1 MDFFSILLTL
11 VIGALGSAIGYYK
24 GRSNLIRLEE
34 RQVSLEEQ
42 ILRAEEQTV
51 KEGERAEK
59 EAARAATAERELA
72 THQADL
78 RHLTERLERQ
88 KQEYEELQ
96 EQFQLRFENLAN
108 RILEEKSRKFT
119 EHNEEKMGLL
129 LRPLGEK
136 IEEFRKKV
144 EETHREEIR
153 GRSALEQHLKTLQSL
168 NQNMAEEAKSLTRA
182 LKGDTKQQGNWGEVV
197 LERILEN
204 SGLRKGEEYEVQK
217 SFTTEEG
224 RRLQP
229 DVVVRLPDE
238 KQLIIDSKVSL
249 TAYERYASTDDEA
262 ERASALKQHIT
273 SLNKHVRDLSGKSY
287 QHLPG
292 GNSPDFVLMFIPIE
306 SAFSIAMQYDSTIY
320 NAAFEKS
327 IIIVSPTTLLATLAT
342 VESVWKQEYQN
353 RNALEIA
360 RRGGALYDKFA
371 GYMESMAEIG
381 NRLEQTRKSY
391 DQAMNRL
398 STGNGNVV
406 RQVEMLRELGAQT
419 SKQLPQDLVEKS
431 RDLSVI
437 QPIKE
442 RGHVLENGGSK

>member
-1 MDFFSILLTL
+1 MDIFSILLIL
-11 VIGALGSAIGYYK
+11 VIGALGAAIGYYK

-42 ILRAEEQTV
+42 IVRAEEQTV
-51 KEGERAEK
+51 KEGERAER

-72 THQADL
+72 AHQADL
-78 RHLTERLERQ
+78 RHLTERLDRQ
-88 KQEYEELQ
+88 KQEHEELQ

-108 RILEEKSRKFT
+108 RILEEKTRKFT

-144 EETHREEIR
+144 EESHREEIR

-217 SFTTEEG
+217 SYTTEEG

-262 ERASALKQHIT
+262 ERASALKQHIS

-292 GNSPDFVLMFIPIE
+292 GQSPDFVLMFIPIE
-306 SAFSIAMQYDSTIY
+306 SAFSVAMQYDSTIY
-320 NAAFEKS
+320 NTAFEKS

-353 RNALEIA
+353 RNAMEIA

-381 NRLEQTRKSY
+381 NRLDQTRKSY

-398 STGNGNVV
+398 STGHGNVV

-419 SKQLPQDLVEKS
+419 SKQLPQDLVDQS

-437 QPIKE
+437 QPIKKQ
-442 RGHVLENGGSK
+442 GHVLENGGSK